1 MAYITIDD
9 ILQRIPE
16 ESVLQLTDDNN
27 AGVVDLDHVAAAI
40 ARAEQEINTW
50 CGNLYLVPFPVIPA
64 VVVGLTA
71 DLAIY
76 YLYGRTV
83 DEIPEARKDA
93 YKNAIKLLEKIAAGQ
108 ILLGVAQ
115 RSSGTPAASAELL
128 GGNGRLF
135 TRDKLRG
142 M

>member
-27 AGVVDLDHVAAAI
+27 AGVVDLGHVAAAI
-40 ARAEQEINTW
+40 SRAEQEIDAW
-50 CGNLYLVPFPVIPA
+50 CGALYLVPFPVIPA
-64 VVVGLTA
+64 VVVGLAA

-76 YLYGRTV
+76 FLYGRTV

-93 YKNAIKLLEKIAAGQ
+93 YKNALKLLDRIARDQ
-108 ILLGVAQ
+108 VTLGVAQ
-115 RSSGTPAASAELL
+115 RTVSTPASAEVV
-128 GGNGRLF
+128 GGNKRLF
-135 TRDKLRG
+135 SRDSLRG